1 MRQSSWLACTASSL
15 ALFFPAAASAQSPDL
30 QAVIAC
36 SSITEDAARLA
47 CYDQAVAPLSE
58 MSDDLVVVNRS
69 EVEAVEQDG
78 FGLELPSLPNL
89 SLSLFGGRS
98 ERGLEEPS
106 ARETPATGNAEEAP
120 RQSEVLSR
128 TDGGQIDE
136 IRLQLARIER
146 RGYDDVFFIMENGQ
160 VWEHVGGPDLRS
172 APNFNRGPVYAE
184 IRRATMG
191 SYLLRVN
198 GSGAAYRVVRRE

>member
-1 MRQSSWLACTASSL
+1 MRQHSWLVCTASSL
-15 ALFFPAAASAQSPDL
+15 ALFFPTAASAQSPDL

-36 SSITEDAARLA
+36 SNITEDAARLA
-47 CYDQAVAPLSE
+47 CYDEAVAPLTDI
-58 MSDDLVVVNRS
+58 SDDLVVVNRS

-89 SLSLFGGRS
+89 SFSLFGGRS
-98 ERGLEEPS
+98 ESSLEEP
-106 ARETPATGNAEEAP
+106 AEDEAAAPGNTAEAP

-128 TDGGQIDE
+128 TNGGQIDE
-136 IRLQLARIER
+136 IRLQLAEIER
-146 RGYDDVFFIMENGQ
+146 RGYDDVFFVMVNGQ
-160 VWEHVGGPDLRS
+160 VWEHVGGPDLRRS
-172 APNFNRGPVYAE
+172 PNFNRGPVYVE
-184 IRRATMG
+184 IRRASMG